1 VIIVR
6 ESDINGKTTPG
17 EPSEMAASTNEMA
30 AATTEA
36 STMPSTM
43 CERGVGRES
52 QNAGQNQQKKVSS
65 RWM

>member
-1 VIIVR
+1 
-6 ESDINGKTTPG
+6 
-17 EPSEMAASTNEMA
+17 MAASTNEMA

-36 STMPSTM
+36 STM